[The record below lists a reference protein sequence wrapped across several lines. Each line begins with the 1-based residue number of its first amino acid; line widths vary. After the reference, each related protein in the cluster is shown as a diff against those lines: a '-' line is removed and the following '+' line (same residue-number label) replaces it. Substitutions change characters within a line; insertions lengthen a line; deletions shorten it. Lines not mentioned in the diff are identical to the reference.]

1 MYDEFLCLHAELFI
15 IQKGLSM
22 MFGKKKKISDLKVDE
37 IDDIVSDAVTDS
49 SADPAVPKVE
59 ADDVDLSFGGNTPV
73 FTDNKG
79 HTTDFNITDTSENEL
94 TDEAALAMLNALI
107 EGSELNIGEADDIID
122 EAGSILSSDV
132 TDDVLS
138 IGEAPV
144 SLCIDTD
151 SVANDTVDDSR
162 DEVEDIDD
170 EPEFEDD
177 EDEDY
182 EGNEVSD
189 TDEELSDSEQPASS
203 KRRRKKNA
211 VPLNDFEASLRDFSE
226 EDAEPQVKIQ
236 RSKFDIAR
244 VVILVMCVV
253 ICVISTSYL
262 ARNIYDK
269 IRGEQI
275 YGEIID
281 SVADG
286 FNMDGNVANE
296 GGKIDLLSGDKNIPY
311 TPTMNE
317 IIKSGITEIATPS
330 DHSAELAR
338 MRASLESLRNINP
351 DIYAWIKIP
360 GTNINY
366 PVAKTDNNEYYL
378 DHAYTGEDL
387 VNGSIYADYRC
398 SSPLTS
404 NYNTVL
410 YGHNI
415 TTGSMFNHVSKFFD
429 EDVFRNT
436 LIYVYTF
443 DGIYVFKP
451 FSIHEAGFDS
461 GFVDMGFSEEEFV
474 AFANDMQA
482 DSDIASDVVFTP
494 NDRLLTLSTCTN
506 GIASKRYA
514 LHAVLT
520 EAITD

>member
-1 MYDEFLCLHAELFI
+1 
-15 IQKGLSM
+15 M
-22 MFGKKKKISDLKVDE
+22 MFGKKKKISDPADDE
-37 IDDIVSDAVTDS
+37 INKNVSDAVTDGYTDANPVIS
-49 SADPAVPKVE
+49 KMD
-59 ADDVDLSFGGNTPV
+59 ADDVDLSLGGNTSV
-73 FTDNKG
+73 FTDNEIQNI
-79 HTTDFNITDTSENEL
+79 DFNITDTSENEL

-107 EGSELNIGEADDIID
+107 GGSELHIGEADDIIA
-122 EAGSILSSDV
+122 EAEAILSSDV
-132 TDDVLS
+132 TDGAVSVGKIPLS
-138 IGEAPV
+138 DGTENTIH
-144 SLCIDTD
+144 DTSED
-151 SVANDTVDDSR
+151 CR
-162 DEVEDIDD
+162 DETDDVQEYEDD
-170 EPEFEDD
+170 ELTD
-177 EDEDY
+177 EDEDP
-182 EGNEVSD
+182 E
-189 TDEELSDSEQPASS
+189 DSKQTETSE
-203 KRRRKKNA
+203 KRRKNSTA
-211 VPLNDFEASLRDFSE
+211 PLNDFEASLRDFSE
-226 EDAEPQVKIQ
+226 EDAEPQVKVK
-236 RSKFDIAR
+236 RSKFDVAR
-244 VVILVMCVV
+244 VIVLVTCVV

-286 FNMDGNVANE
+286 FNMDGNVENE
-296 GGKIDLLSGDKNIPY
+296 GGKIDLLSGDRNIPY
-311 TPTMNE
+311 TPTMDE

-351 DIYAWIKIP
+351 EIYAWIKIP

-415 TTGSMFNHVSKFFD
+415 TTGSMFNHVTKFFD

-461 GFVDMGFSEEEFV
+461 GYVDMGFTPEEFV
-474 AFANDMQA
+474 SFANGLQA
-482 DSDIASDVVFTP
+482 ESDISSDVVFTP
-494 NDRLLTLSTCTN
+494 DDRLLTLSTCTN